1 MMTGQMLGGTSP
13 ALAARYQIMIMFL
26 IAAATALGAGLSIL
40 LSLRSCF
47 DASGRLRA
55 ERIRNAS

>member
-1 MMTGQMLGGTSP
+1 MLGGTSP